1 MAELA
6 SQKVFVLSMVADNAS
21 AMQSAMN
28 SFTAASRDHDVDND
42 DETPE
47 ALLESLCSF
56 EGVFIFRCAA
66 HSLQL
71 CMKDIQKEIPVITTA
86 ATVVEKLVGY
96 YEKFSEKA
104 ADLQSAN
111 AIPSIGKHSTKNPG
125 NQSTVWHIISRGDEH
140 CSRDLATQ
148 SAQIFFAT
156 CLILAAVLESSGE
169 SKFLEPRGKGG
180 IVGALG
186 HLYSPLLYCTTTGI

>member
-1 MAELA
+1 
-6 SQKVFVLSMVADNAS
+6 MVADNVS
-21 AMQSAMN
+21 AMQGAMN

-86 ATVVEKLVGY
+86 ATVVEKLVGCP
-96 YEKFSEKA
+96 
-104 ADLQSAN
+104 Q
-111 AIPSIGKHSTKNPG
+111 
-125 NQSTVWHIISRGDEH
+125 
-140 CSRDLATQ
+140 
-148 SAQIFFAT
+148 
-156 CLILAAVLESSGE
+156 
-169 SKFLEPRGKGG
+169 
-180 IVGALG
+180 
-186 HLYSPLLYCTTTGI
+186 

>member
-1 MAELA
+1 MAVEVKGEVLHNLQNKDVSLLLDGGTLIRKRLLNVLIACNENIYFWKSVRVYHLDTSTITHILQDVVAELA
-6 SQKVFVLSMVADNAS
+6 SQKVFCCEGIVLSMVADNAS

-71 CMKDIQKEIPVITTA
+71 CMIKYHT
-86 ATVVEKLVGY
+86 
-96 YEKFSEKA
+96 S
-104 ADLQSAN
+104 
-111 AIPSIGKHSTKNPG
+111 
-125 NQSTVWHIISRGDEH
+125 
-140 CSRDLATQ
+140 
-148 SAQIFFAT
+148 
-156 CLILAAVLESSGE
+156 
-169 SKFLEPRGKGG
+169 
-180 IVGALG
+180 
-186 HLYSPLLYCTTTGI
+186 